1 MDNHESHM
9 TIAGLDFCKN
19 NNIEVLT
26 LPPHTSHRLQ
36 PLDRGVF
43 GPLKTYFD
51 HSCKAWMLNHSGIPI
66 TIDRIA
72 ELVAEPLLKG
82 ASSMNIIAGFRS
94 TSIWPFNREIF
105 SEDDF
110 TPAFVTDSPYEDE
123 PDQEVGPS
131 NAHEEPVLSNA
142 DQEPDRSNLDLL
154 IRIEDI
160 RPFPKAPLRKPSNRG
175 RKRRKAALLTDAVML
190 ESLRAEQAAAAQ
202 KKSDTEAKNQ
212 FAAERKKER
221 EAAKRQKLIQ
231 KRQKLTKEKKKNE
244 LKKNS

>member
-94 TSIWPFNREIF
+94 TGIWPFNRDIF

-154 IRIEDI
+154 IPIEDI